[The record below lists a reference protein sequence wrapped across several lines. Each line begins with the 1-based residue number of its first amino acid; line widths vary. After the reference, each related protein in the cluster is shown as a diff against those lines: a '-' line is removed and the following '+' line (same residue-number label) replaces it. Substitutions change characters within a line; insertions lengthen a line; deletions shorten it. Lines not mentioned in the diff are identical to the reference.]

1 LEIKSRTG
9 RLSPDQQRLADF
21 RRAAGHNFE
30 VVTDIETAIELRK
43 SWGVVRG
50 GINVK

>member
-21 RRAAGHNFE
+21 MRAAGHNFE